1 MKTVGR
7 HRSSPTRRQAST
19 AGVSKRAMSSGTL
32 FCTLLTR
39 VDTACSPISPRL
51 QAGRPARPL
60 LFTGIR
66 GVGKAAILTIARR
79 AAADIRLQLVRLEAC
94 RRGALL
100 EDIAFQLDA
109 ILTTL
114 SSRRDATRRALE
126 DLAEFKLG
134 VQVARSGV
142 EIAGRRREPIAG
154 SLESRFQRLLAS
166 VATAAADA
174 GAPLVVVIDELQQGP
189 GDLLGP
195 LLSALHLANQD
206 EIQLDES
213 TIEVHVVEVHEGGTK
228 VCNVTCD
235 PASRRTNRKRAG
247 DQLSGQPHPLSGNSR
262 TRTTVRTPRSSGTCD
277 GHS

>member
-1 MKTVGR
+1 
-7 HRSSPTRRQAST
+7 
-19 AGVSKRAMSSGTL
+19 MSSGTL

-39 VDTACSPISPRL
+39 VNTACSPIAPRL

-66 GVGKAAILTIARR
+66 GVGKTAILTIARR
-79 AAADIRLQLVRLEAC
+79 AAADIRLPLVRLEAS

-126 DLAEFKLG
+126 DLTEFKLG

-154 SLESRFQRLLAS
+154 QSRESLPAAVGISRHGCCR
-166 VATAAADA
+166 
-174 GAPLVVVIDELQQGP
+174 
-189 GDLLGP
+189 
-195 LLSALHLANQD
+195 
-206 EIQLDES
+206 
-213 TIEVHVVEVHEGGTK
+213 
-228 VCNVTCD
+228 C
-235 PASRRTNRKRAG
+235 R
-247 DQLSGQPHPLSGNSR
+247 
-262 TRTTVRTPRSSGTCD
+262 RSSGGGD
-277 GHS
+277 

>member
-1 MKTVGR
+1 M
-7 HRSSPTRRQAST
+7 
-19 AGVSKRAMSSGTL
+19 
-32 FCTLLTR
+32 
-39 VDTACSPISPRL
+39 
-51 QAGRPARPL
+51 
-60 LFTGIR
+60 
-66 GVGKAAILTIARR
+66 
-79 AAADIRLQLVRLEAC
+79 RLEAS

-114 SSRRDATRRALE
+114 SSRRDATRRALK

-174 GAPLVVVIDELQQGP
+174 GAPLVVAIDELQQGP

-195 LLSALHLANQD
+195 LLSSLHLANQD
-206 EIQLDES
+206 KIQLDES

-235 PASRRTNRKRAG
+235 PPSRRTNRKR
-247 DQLSGQPHPLSGNSR
+247 LTRSR
-262 TRTTVRTPRSSGTCD
+262 PRTSSL
-277 GHS
+277 